1 MTKEE
6 KIIFITKITGSICSE
21 LCAKVRDG
29 RIPEE
34 WDGHEL
40 RELLAEKFAA
50 EKGQVLVN
58 KRSARYKAYRAAVL
72 TNNLDRM

>member
-1 MTKEE
+1 MNQEA
-6 KIIFITKITGSICSE
+6 KIAFIQNLTSSIAVE
-21 LCAKVRDG
+21 LIKKVQDG
-29 RIPEE
+29 RIPEN

-58 KRSARYKAYRAAVL
+58 KRSARYKAYRNAVL

>member
-1 MTKEE
+1 MNQEE
-6 KIIFITKITGSICSE
+6 KIAFITKLTGSICSE

-29 RIPEE
+29 RIPEN

-40 RELLAEKFAA
+40 RELLAEKFLA
-50 EKGQVLVN
+50 ERGDILKVQ
-58 KRSARYKAYRAAVL
+58 RSVRYKSYRNDVL